1 MLTKAQAQNEILIRQ
16 ADYVLTMDDARRE
29 LRGADVLLRDG
40 VIAAVGQGII
50 APHAEV
56 VWAKGCVVT
65 PGLVNTH
72 HHLYQSLTRAV
83 PGGAGC
89 VAFWLAEDALPDLG
103 AFWPRR
109 NASINADGI
118 GGIGSFGLHAD
129 IGSPLPVP

>member
-40 VIAAVGQGII
+40 VIAAVGQGIV

-83 PGGAGC
+83 PGGQ
-89 VAFWLAEDALPDLG
+89 DALL
-103 AFWPRR
+103 
-109 NASINADGI
+109 
-118 GGIGSFGLHAD
+118 FG
-129 IGSPLPVP
+129 